1 MSDGKVTIF
10 HEDGRVV
17 IEPMD
22 IVEYE
27 ALVDQWSRMGDDLI
41 RIENDGDNTRFA
53 FHPVAIN
60 SMMWEEQK

>member
-22 IVEYE
+22 STEYE
-27 ALVDQWSRMGDDLI
+27 VLVDQWARMGDDLI
-41 RIENDGDNTRFA
+41 RLECEADNTRFA
-53 FHPVAIN
+53 FHPTVIN
-60 SMMWEEQK
+60 SMMWEASE